1 MARPI
6 FLIDVDGVLA
16 DFIAQYL
23 IASKRALG
31 LDEEPVR
38 PAVHNWNVIEKLGQS
53 QAEQGKVWDELIHG
67 SYEHVSW
74 MPVIEGAKKAL
85 HRLNQ
90 MGDIF
95 FLTSPVHKG
104 NWMQHRVEWLQ
115 RHFGFVTYEE
125 DFSNRVIFCS
135 GKYKYLVDGAIFI
148 DDKESTVRDWADAH
162 PTSLAHH
169 VQTEVPKWDLINR
182 TVEDHLRQP

>member
-1 MARPI
+1 MGRPI

-23 IASKRALG
+23 IATKRALG
-31 LDEEPVR
+31 LSEASVR
-38 PAVHNWNVIEKLGQS
+38 PEVHGWDVIDKLGQS
-53 QAEQGKVWDELIHG
+53 QAEQSKVWDELIH
-67 SYEHVSW
+67 SDRDHVLR

-95 FLTSPVHKG
+95 FLTSPVHRG
-104 NWMQHRVEWLQ
+104 SWMQHRVDWLKC
-115 RHFGFVTYEE
+115 HFGFVTYEE

-135 GKYKYLVDGAIFI
+135 GKYKHLVSGTIFI
-148 DDKESTVRDWADAH
+148 DDKESTVDAWADAH

-169 VQTEVPKWDLINR
+169 VQTPVPKWDLIIR